1 LLLHLVVKSCLL
13 RSGINTGEEMQLTIS
28 KQVLLK
34 ELNFIQGVVE
44 KKNTIP
50 ILSNLMIE
58 AEGETLRIAGTDLD
72 VSITINCNAQVRNAG
87 ATCVQ
92 AKKLFEIVRALP
104 DAEVEIRTG
113 DQDQV
118 SLVCERSRFR
128 MPGLAKDNYP
138 EIPQFK
144 GELIILPTELIRS
157 FISRTIF
164 AITNEESR
172 YTLNGAKFE
181 LADGSLRMVA
191 TDGHR
196 LSFVEKRAAL
206 INGHKDPKVDVIIPR
221 KTLAE
226 LAKLCTETE
235 ESIEFGKDENHL
247 FFKVGHRL
255 LVSRILS
262 GQFPNYEM
270 VLPKDNR
277 NKIPIESARVAG
289 AIKRVALMADER
301 SHAVKFEVGNGQINI
316 SSQAADVG
324 EAGETLPVEYA
335 GEAIVAG
342 FNAQYLNDFF
352 NVIQDGEVV
361 FEFRDGNSQAQLR
374 PYGESDYDFRY
385 IIMPM
390 RL

>member
-1 LLLHLVVKSCLL
+1 
-13 RSGINTGEEMQLTIS
+13 MQLTIS